1 MLKNKIISTLI
12 LNFALISIAQSSES
26 GGMPQL
32 NPEFWISQIFWLIL
46 TFGIMFVVLS
56 KLILPKIS
64 KNLETRKSQILEN
77 IETAEKQRE
86 QSENKIKEYEK
97 LIYESKIEAKNY
109 FSEIRQKVL
118 GDIAKKKQILDN
130 QIEKELKEVEK
141 EIDESEKLR
150 MESKKLLE
158 NAQNKL
164 DSASSESKKIL
175 EEAKKDSENLIIQ
188 MNDKFHKSA
197 EIKKHIAETKMSQMK
212 DAAIKEIK
220 DTSIKIAVESVKKII
235 STSIDKSKLDLLYEK
250 KLEETKT
257 ALKNINS

>member
-1 MLKNKIISTLI
+1 MFKKIIFKTLI
-12 LNFALISIAQSSES
+12 FCFALVSIAQSSES

-97 LIYESKIEAKNY
+97 LIFESKIEAKNY

-130 QIEKELKEVEK
+130 QIEKELKDVEK
-141 EIDESEKLR
+141 EINELKEKAPEKINKIA
-150 MESKKLLE
+150 MET
-158 NAQNKL
+158 
-164 DSASSESKKIL
+164 SADLIKHLIGTEVNNSSI
-175 EEAKKDSENLIIQ
+175 
-188 MNDKFHKSA
+188 SA
-197 EIKKHIAETKMSQMK
+197 IVEDI
-212 DAAIKEIK
+212 
-220 DTSIKIAVESVKKII
+220 SIKNK
-235 STSIDKSKLDLLYEK
+235 DKYYG
-250 KLEETKT
+250 
-257 ALKNINS
+257 I